1 MVYLPSTL
9 AGLGE
14 FAEAMS
20 FNNPYMGFTHCVCLS
35 WYPLKELKSIT
46 PLVSGFSMNDQVQI
60 SLPVNNKTRPKKKK
74 RKSEILLWTYVSSHL
89 NLPSP
94 SNPRVHSHRYDA
106 YGRFIQ
112 VAFA

>member
-74 RKSEILLWTYVSSHL
+74 KEIRNTSLDL
-89 NLPSP
+89 
-94 SNPRVHSHRYDA
+94 
-106 YGRFIQ
+106 RFIASQ
-112 VAFA
+112 FTIALKSTGAFTSI